1 MREQSGKKRYLMGI
15 ALLLLV
21 LCVVS
26 PMKAK
31 AETIKDQVTQ
41 TVAFGEFDELTLKD
55 NDPITLKVVLK
66 EKGQFVLDVSPK
78 QIYSL
83 KGQLYDEQNNLVTTW
98 GASFY
103 YSSVTTKEILEAGT
117 YYIRLWVN
125 SSSGAGTYTYFARFT
140 PSGEASM
147 ELCIN
152 LKKGNSIQ
160 LGTIFNNCNDKDVTW
175 SSSKKAVAT
184 VSANGKVTGKKKGTT
199 EIKVFNSSG
208 LVVKIKVKVVS

>member
-1 MREQSGKKRYLMGI
+1 MREQNGKKRYMMGI
-15 ALLLLV
+15 VLLLLM

-31 AETIKDQVTQ
+31 AETLEDQVTQ
-41 TVAFGEFDELTLKD
+41 AVAFGEFDELTLKV
-55 NDPITLKVVLK
+55 NDPIVLKVVLK
-66 EKGQFVLDVSPK
+66 EKGSFILDFTPQSVWVA
-78 QIYSL
+78 
-83 KGQLYDEQNNLVTTW
+83 GELYDEQSQLIKSW
-98 GASFY
+98 GGFGSASY
-103 YSSVTTKEILEAGT
+103 KSLEAKGLGAGT
-117 YYIRLWVN
+117 YYLRLWARDRDA
-125 SSSGAGTYTYFARFT
+125 AGTHTYFARFT

-152 LKKGNSIQ
+152 LKKGKSIQ

-175 SSSKKAVAT
+175 SSSKKAIAT
-184 VSANGKVTGKKKGTT
+184 VSSKGKVTGKKKGTT